1 MIVAGAGVENLSRDL
16 RPTIRRLREGLTF
29 MYEARQITQ
38 SWVTLFEE
46 LDLDCS
52 SVEKLE
58 GEETLDSEL

>member
-1 MIVAGAGVENLSRDL
+1 
-16 RPTIRRLREGLTF
+16 